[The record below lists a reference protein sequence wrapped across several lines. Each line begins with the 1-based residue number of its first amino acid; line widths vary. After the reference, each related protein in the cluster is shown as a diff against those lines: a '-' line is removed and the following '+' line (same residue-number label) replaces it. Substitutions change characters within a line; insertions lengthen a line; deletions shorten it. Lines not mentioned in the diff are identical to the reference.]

1 MSKTDIGFCL
11 LFFAII
17 TFIGFEAQCIA
28 PNSKLEEIAELV
40 MDREEV
46 LRIFGRRKNKTY
58 REVRRKKGMGM
69 TFSLTNSINDKE
81 FSDRLLNTW
90 AAFDEG
96 NVDLKRWKSS
106 DFSMINESYYGF
118 LTPRMRRLDD
128 IKFIAGSA

>member
-1 MSKTDIGFCL
+1 MTFLILIPIL
-11 LFFAII
+11 LCSLSPKSELSGISI
-17 TFIGFEAQCIA
+17 QLDRDEA
-28 PNSKLEEIAELV
+28 
-40 MDREEV
+40 
-46 LRIFGRRKNKTY
+46 LRIFGRKRNKTY

-90 AAFDEG
+90 SAFDEG

-128 IKFIAGSA
+128 IKSIVGSA